1 MPFIIHQRIELR
13 SANAPLIYQQE
24 MELGDRYAHQWRVTP
39 MEGGVPADLTG
50 AAVSAFF
57 RRADGSMLSVSG
69 TIDEGDAVV
78 LLPAGAYSVEG
89 FADGVMRIAVENGLT
104 ALAQLRYR
112 VARHSSDTIVDPD
125 HVIPDISELLAQIE
139 TMRAG
144 TAAANTAAADA
155 NTAAGEAYD
164 AATAANES
172 AAYANTAAAGA
183 NAAAGKLG
191 GMTASAEQLPASQ
204 DPVVSVRLEDGHYV
218 LHFGIPDGDPG
229 PTPRLTIGTVQTL
242 PEGSQATATITGTAE
257 NPVLNLGI
265 PQGRTGSA
273 EGVYAT
279 NVPMSTTDPTTV
291 AEAIE
296 AAGKVE
302 TVAGVGVAAGTKN
315 VPLKGS
321 NLPMS
326 ASDPTTVAQA
336 IAAAGKV
343 ETVAGVAVE
352 EGTKNVPLKG
362 SDLPMSASDPTKVAE
377 KIGSG
382 ALETDAQDLTGAV
395 NELVGD
401 MDTLDGAQ
409 IPMSA
414 SDSTKIA
421 TAITKSIHDAIEVT
435 LPNVSDSNRSFYAAG
450 ITASHELIQDG
461 CAYVETP
468 SAVGGNLTLET
479 RQNAIFISGT
489 LTGTTTIKATF
500 CIKGTKV
507 SATAYAD
514 DNF

>member
-24 MELGDRYAHQWRVTP
+24 MELGDRYAHQWRVTLQDK
-39 MEGGVPADLTG
+39 GQQVDLDAAT

-69 TIDEGDAVV
+69 TIDEGDAAV
-78 LLPAGAYSVEG
+78 LLPAGAYGVEG
-89 FADGVMRIAVENGLT
+89 VADGVMRVSMAGGLM

-125 HVIPDISELLAQIE
+125 HVIPAISELLAQIE
-139 TMRAG
+139 AMKAG
-144 TAAANTAAADA
+144 TAAANTAAGVANDA
-155 NTAAGEAYD
+155 ANEAYD

-183 NAAAGKLG
+183 DAAAGKLD

-242 PEGSQATATITGTAE
+242 PEDSQATATITGTAE

-273 EGVYAT
+273 AGVYAT
-279 NVPMSTTDPTTV
+279 NVPMSSTDPTTV

-315 VPLKGS
+315 VPLKGTD
-321 NLPMS
+321 LPMS
-326 ASDPTTVAQA
+326 ASDPTTVAEA

-352 EGTKNVPLKG
+352 AGTKNVPLTG
-362 SDLPMSASDPTKVAE
+362 SDVPVSSNDATNISAKLSAIEQDVSDN
-377 KIGSG
+377 
-382 ALETDAQDLTGAV
+382 AQDISDL
-395 NELVGD
+395 GD
-401 MDTLDGAQ
+401 TVATKAD
-409 IPMSA
+409 IPGWYNMGTIS
-414 SDSTKIA
+414 SLPVTK
-421 TAITKSIHDAIEVT
+421 TAADVT
-435 LPNVSDSNRSFYAAG
+435 PDMICTHSQLG
-450 ITASHELIQDG
+450 
-461 CAYVETP
+461 TP
-468 SAVGGNLTLET
+468 SAQTSDWTVDTDTAGQIT
-479 RQNAIFISGT
+479 ISGSISGSTT
-489 LTGTTTIKATF
+489 LYIKLE
-500 CIKGTKV
+500 KV
-507 SATAYAD
+507 RTVTPT
-514 DNF
+514 